1 MLPVRYAAQVN
12 NTANFRE
19 QAKAAFE
26 LVSAGNVS
34 HADPACHL
42 LPLSLRL
49 ITYRSCLLVTPGPA
63 TTAATTTAA
72 IAGGAT
78 LTAVLYCTRA
88 IEYIDVSSVLLA
100 YMLTRKAFCCL
111 SCGHHHATD
120 RHGAARAMPHGLP
133 YGRHV

>member
-1 MLPVRYAAQVN
+1 MILPRLTRWRFVVGIYGMLPVRYAAQVN

-34 HADPACHL
+34 HAAPACHL

-49 ITYRSCLLVTPGPA
+49 ITYRSCLLVTTPRPA

-78 LTAVLYCTRA
+78 LTAVLY
-88 IEYIDVSSVLLA
+88 
-100 YMLTRKAFCCL
+100 
-111 SCGHHHATD
+111 
-120 RHGAARAMPHGLP
+120 
-133 YGRHV
+133 

>member
-1 MLPVRYAAQVN
+1 MHGVNHQPLSVHVVLAVVAYTAPHDSAATDTVEVCCWDLRLLPVRYAAQVN

-34 HADPACHL
+34 HAAPACHL

-49 ITYRSCLLVTPGPA
+49 ITHRSCLLVTPRLGI
-63 TTAATTTAA
+63 TAATTTAA

-78 LTAVLYCTRA
+78 LTAVLY
-88 IEYIDVSSVLLA
+88 
-100 YMLTRKAFCCL
+100 
-111 SCGHHHATD
+111 
-120 RHGAARAMPHGLP
+120 
-133 YGRHV
+133 